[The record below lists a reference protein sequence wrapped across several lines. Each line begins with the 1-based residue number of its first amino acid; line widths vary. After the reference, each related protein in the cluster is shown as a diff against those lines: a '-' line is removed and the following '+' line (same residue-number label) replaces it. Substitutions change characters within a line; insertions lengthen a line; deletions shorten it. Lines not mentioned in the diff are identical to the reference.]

1 MNKLELMNEF
11 GSLADKFAFL
21 LEHYTNSHDGYAGKT
36 DDDEPI
42 IIGQISVSIQN
53 NELATIEVSVGSAD
67 SKHKLR
73 ISRYPNSDFSEWS
86 VEDR

>member
-36 DDDEPI
+36 DDDKPI
-42 IIGQISVSIQN
+42 IVGQISVSIQN

-73 ISRYPNSDFSEWS
+73 INRYPNSDFSEWS